1 MLTVLGLLLLFLI
14 ALLAT
19 PVTLSFQLSWRQA
32 FHGSLRVNW
41 LFGLVRIPV
50 TLPIT
55 DTAKAKGQTRHK
67 GRAPRKKQNLG
78 NLFRQKPLRRRA
90 FRFIRDFWR
99 AIDKRGLSL
108 HLRVGL
114 GDPADTGQLWAFVG
128 PVAALASNTHEAS
141 IRFEP
146 DFYDNTFEMQS
157 SGEIRLVPLY
167 LIYLTLG
174 LLLSSPVLRVIKQSR
189 AVA

>member
-1 MLTVLGLLLLFLI
+1 MLIVLGLLLLSII
-14 ALLAT
+14 ALLT
-19 PVTLSFQLSWRQA
+19 IPVALSFQLTWQQA
-32 FHGSLRVNW
+32 FHGSLKVNW

-55 DTAKAKGQTRHK
+55 GTAKTKGQTRHK
-67 GRAPRKKQNLG
+67 SRAPRKKQNLG

-128 PVAALASNTHEAS
+128 PLAALASNTREAS

-146 DFYDNTFEMQS
+146 DFFDTAFEMQS
-157 SGEIRLVPLY
+157 SGEIRFVPLY

-174 LLLSSPVLRVIKQSR
+174 LLLSAPVIRAIKQSR